1 MLGNRTR
8 DIKHADM
15 TSTKQRQTGI
25 GLTRKMSR
33 RKSSSACKPVTNFQS
48 DAQEMLL
55 DSDGKKRTMTA
66 KRPSKTNNKKKGSH
80 ENNISAVNGA
90 PFNPY
95 FEHDEA
101 FDYNRRVIMCPFNC
115 VCCINYQ
122 LGKSCACYAQRESVA
137 VQTSELDF
145 IRLKSETSEYFT
157 RGALAHSVM
166 QKYIL
171 NTIEQYELKSKR
183 DLLFGKAVI
192 DVVNS
197 FPDLDSSMDIKNQV
211 SNRMAKAIRWKKF
224 SLKRKQKTASES
236 TINEVEECET
246 KRKNRAADKTKM
258 KKEQE
263 SQEKRTKVK
272 SVSNGSLPKRCVMSS
287 FDKKEN
293 KAKHS
298 KVTRPR
304 RVVSK

>member
-8 DIKHADM
+8 DMKHADM
-15 TSTKQRQTGI
+15 ASTKQRQTGI
-25 GLTRKMSR
+25 GLTCKLSR
-33 RKSSSACKPVTNFQS
+33 RKSAIARKSVQS
-48 DAQEMLL
+48 NAKEMLL
-55 DSDGKKRTMTA
+55 KSDEKRTTDV
-66 KRPSKTNNKKKGSH
+66 RRLSKKKNTKKGIY
-80 ENNISAVNGA
+80 ENDIPAAAVNAA
-90 PFNPY
+90 PYNPY
-95 FEHDEA
+95 IEQEEA
-101 FDYNRRVIMCPFNC
+101 SDYNRRVIMCPFNC

-137 VQTSELDF
+137 IQTSELDF
-145 IRLKSETSEYFT
+145 LRLKSETIEYFT
-157 RGALAHSVM
+157 RGSLAHSVM

-197 FPDLDSSMDIKNQV
+197 FPDLDSSSDIKNQV

-236 TINEVEECET
+236 TINEVKESET
-246 KRKNRAADKTKM
+246 KRKQRATDKTM
-258 KKEQE
+258 IKKEQE
-263 SQEKRTKVK
+263 SQGKRSKTQ
-272 SVSNGSLPKRCVMSS
+272 SVSNGPLPKRCVISS
-287 FDKKEN
+287 SNKKEI

-298 KVTRPR
+298 NVTRPR
-304 RVVSK
+304 RVVTK

>member
-1 MLGNRTR
+1 
-8 DIKHADM
+8 
-15 TSTKQRQTGI
+15 
-25 GLTRKMSR
+25 MSR

-55 DSDGKKRTMTA
+55 DNDEKRTTA
-66 KRPSKTNNKKKGSH
+66 ARRLSKKNNTKEGSN
-80 ENNISAVNGA
+80 ENAIPAVNGA
-90 PFNPY
+90 PYNPY
-95 FEHDEA
+95 IEQEEA
-101 FDYNRRVIMCPFNC
+101 SDYSRRVIMCPFNC

-157 RGALAHSVM
+157 RGSLAHSVM

-171 NTIEQYELKSKR
+171 NTIEQYELKSKK

-197 FPDLDSSMDIKNQV
+197 FPDLDSSSDIKNQV

-236 TINEVEECET
+236 TIEVEESET
-246 KRKNRAADKTKM
+246 KRKQRATDKTM
-258 KKEQE
+258 IKKEQE
-263 SQEKRTKVK
+263 SQGKGTKTK
-272 SVSNGSLPKRCVMSS
+272 PVSNGSLPERCVLSS
-287 FDKKEN
+287 SN
-293 KAKHS
+293 KRKNTAKHS
-298 KVTRPR
+298 RVIRQR
-304 RVVSK
+304 RVVTK